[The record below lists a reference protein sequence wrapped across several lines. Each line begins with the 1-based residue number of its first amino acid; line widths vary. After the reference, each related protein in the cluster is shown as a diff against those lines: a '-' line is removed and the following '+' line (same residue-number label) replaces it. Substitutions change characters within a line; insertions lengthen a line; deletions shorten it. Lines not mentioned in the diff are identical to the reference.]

1 MLTVNTHG
9 QRRSTSIRLALAGLA
24 GLAFLM
30 AAGCCGPA
38 MTSEYADQGK
48 TQVQFYSPPGA
59 TVTVRACPTRSREI
73 AEYGPFSNRLEQT
86 PEEFSVFNL
95 APGRYE
101 FKYTSAEGL
110 PGVSLYG
117 ELEVKHANGQAAR
130 LYQRRSFVPVS
141 LPSEHYRRVVD
152 TAGDEIFPYR
162 GESFRTAIDELDIL
176 RLRQGDVVEKV
187 FVVADLED
195 AEEELLETERDL
207 AVNEREMDYAE
218 ARYRDAYYDFKLDV
232 GDSHAAFWG
241 TDRKFIKWEARRQEL
256 RQKADRLAAKLER
269 LRNLLGADPVHRSDM
284 LVVTTEEIAEARQD
298 AEVAG
303 ARIGEVMLIMRI
315 GGRHM
320 HWGEPSQELTAW
332 KD

>member
-1 MLTVNTHG
+1 MLTVNTLGH
-9 QRRSTSIRLALAGLA
+9 RRSTSIRLAVTALAGLA
-24 GLAFLM
+24 L

-59 TVTVRACPTRSREI
+59 TVTVRACPTTSREV

-86 PEEFSVFNL
+86 PEEYSVFNL

-110 PGVSLYG
+110 PGVSVYG
-117 ELEVKHANGQAAR
+117 ELEVKHANGPAAQ
-130 LYQRRSFVPVS
+130 LYQRRSFIPVS
-141 LPSEHYRRVVD
+141 LPSDHYRRVMDV
-152 TAGDEIFPYR
+152 TGDEIFPYR
-162 GESFRTAIDELDIL
+162 GESLRTAIDEMDIM
-176 RLRQGDVVEKV
+176 RLRQGDVIEKV
-187 FVVADLED
+187 FVVADLGE
-195 AEEELLETERDL
+195 AEEELLATEQDL

-218 ARYRDAYYDFKLDV
+218 ARYKDAYYDFKLEV
-232 GDSHAAFWG
+232 GDSNASFWG
-241 TDRKFIKWEARRQEL
+241 TDRNFITWERRRQEL
-256 RQKADRLAAKLER
+256 RQKADHLAAKLER

-320 HWGEPSQELTAW
+320 HWGQPSQELTAW
-332 KD
+332 RE